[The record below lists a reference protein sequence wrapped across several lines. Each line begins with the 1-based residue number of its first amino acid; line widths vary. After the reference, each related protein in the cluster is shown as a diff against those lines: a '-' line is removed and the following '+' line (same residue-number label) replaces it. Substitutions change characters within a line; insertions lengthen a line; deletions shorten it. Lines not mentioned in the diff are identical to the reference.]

1 MHNHELKIKGARV
14 PGDELIF
21 TNEALHFI
29 QNLARLFTKQIHTFR
44 ERRHQKQND
53 YDQGCLPDFDPVTE
67 SIRKGKWKI
76 DPVPPDLQRRT
87 VEITGPVDR
96 KMIINALNSE
106 ADVFMADFED
116 SCSPT
121 WENVIS
127 GQINLYDAVRKQIDY
142 VHPKTKK
149 KYKLNENAAT
159 LFVRPRGIHLDERH
173 VTLGKEFIPAS
184 LFDFGLFF
192 FHNAKELV
200 SRNTGPY
207 FYLPKLQDHP
217 EAKLWNDIF
226 LYAQVCL
233 GIPQGT
239 IKATVLIE
247 TLPAAFQMNEILYE
261 LKHHSAGLNCGR
273 WDYIFSYIKTL
284 KEHSDRI
291 LPDRDEVTME
301 APFMKAYTQLLVKTC
316 HSRGAHAMGGMAAQI
331 PIKKDPIKNEAA
343 IAKVRADKF
352 REANGFHDGTW
363 VAHPGLISVARN
375 AFESVN
381 YKAPNQLTVIP
392 NVTVTQKDLLSVPKG
407 MISDA
412 GLRKNI
418 RVAVQYLEAWLWG
431 NGCVPLYNL
440 MEDAATAEISRT
452 QVWQWIRHGVKDDSN
467 KAVTVQRVEETIREE
482 LEVIRSEIGDSRF
495 GAGKFKKAAKIFFEL
510 VNDTKQFTEFLTLP
524 AYEILCSV

>member
-1 MHNHELKIKGARV
+1 MHNHELKIRGSETF
-14 PGDELIF
+14 GDNIIL
-21 TNEALHFI
+21 TNEALHFV
-29 QNLARLFTKQIHTFR
+29 QSLARLFTEQIHALR
-44 ERRHQKQND
+44 EARHHKQDN
-53 YDQGCLPDFDPVTE
+53 YDQGCLPDFDPATE

-76 DPVPPDLQRRT
+76 DCVPLDLQCRT

-121 WENVIS
+121 WENIIS

-149 KYKLNENAAT
+149 KYELSEKTAT
-159 LFVRPRGIHLDERH
+159 LFVRPRGLHLDERH
-173 VTLGKEFIPAS
+173 VTLGKEYIPAS

-200 SRNTGPY
+200 GRNTGPY
-207 FYLPKLQDHP
+207 FYLPKLQDHM
-217 EAKLWNDIF
+217 EARLWNDIF
-226 LYAQVCL
+226 LYAQLQL

-291 LPDRDEVTME
+291 LPDRDGVTME
-301 APFMKAYTQLLVKTC
+301 ASFMRAYTQLLVKTC

-331 PIKKDPIKNEAA
+331 PIKKDPVKNEAA
-343 IAKVRADKF
+343 IAKVRTDKL

-363 VAHPGLISVARN
+363 VAHPGLISIARD

-381 YKAPNQLTVIP
+381 YKVANQLAIIP
-392 NVTVTQKDLLSVPKG
+392 NVTVTQKDLLSVPEG
-407 MISDA
+407 VISDA

-418 RVAVQYLEAWLWG
+418 SVAIQYLEAWLWG
-431 NGCVPLYNL
+431 NGCVPLYHL

-452 QVWQWIRHGVKDDSN
+452 QIWQWIRHSIKDENN
-467 KAVTVQRVEETIREE
+467 KAITVKRVKETIIEE
-482 LEVIRSEIGDSRF
+482 LDIIRSEIGESRF
-495 GAGKFKKAAKIFFEL
+495 GAGKFKKAAEIFFEL
-510 VNDTKQFTEFLTLP
+510 VNDTERFTEFLTLP
-524 AYEILCSV
+524 AYEILCSA